1 MTAIQ
6 KQITVTDVAFDQLDD
21 RAMTAKATLR
31 IGNVTYSYLTIDA
44 VLSDDLRDHRLQGL
58 RQRPVVR
65 EDELVFQYEVGKTY
79 EHKAGRR
86 QHVRQRLPQLR
97 RSARC
102 SQLLRHNLFA
112 VRDRQGRR
120 HDHAQG

>member
-44 VLSDDLRDHRLQGL
+44 VLSDDLRIKIMGLIETELGKQLDATPGTLPRSPAHR
-58 RQRPVVR
+58 
-65 EDELVFQYEVGKTY
+65 ELET
-79 EHKAGRR
+79 A
-86 QHVRQRLPQLR
+86 
-97 RSARC
+97 
-102 SQLLRHNLFA
+102 
-112 VRDRQGRR
+112 
-120 HDHAQG
+120 

>member
-44 VLSDDLRDHRLQGL
+44 VLSDDLRIKSPTRLST
-58 RQRPVVR
+58 
-65 EDELVFQYEVGKTY
+65 KTCRV
-79 EHKAGRR
+79 AASNM
-86 QHVRQRLPQLR
+86 
-97 RSARC
+97 RSAKPMNARAASAC
-102 SQLLRHNLFA
+102 ATAASTAAPIRSMSSTITT
-112 VRDRQGRR
+112 
-120 HDHAQG
+120 